1 VKNILVVL
9 DGGSISRQAAYTAYD
24 VAARTGSK
32 LIGAALMAL
41 QGQENAEQTLN
52 EFMIGAR
59 AAGVGVTGDYF
70 PSLADAWLAFENIL
84 IDAVFIAQNCLENEN
99 VLADWSAQ
107 GKCPLWII
115 PEQRD
120 IHRSLVF
127 YDLSPAAPTALRSAM
142 DLAEQLRLDLTLF
155 VAKDGI
161 LLDEILPIHSQTG
174 IKLTLQSSQI
184 SDSETLF
191 RQIAANKIDLAFI
204 GIPEDQELL
213 RELCQGANC
222 LLVICPMLNSL

>member
-1 VKNILVVL
+1 MKNILVVL
-9 DGGSISRQAAYTAYD
+9 DGSPISRQAAYTAYD
-24 VAARTGSK
+24 VATRTGSK

-41 QGQENAEQTLN
+41 QGQENAGQILN

-70 PSLADAWLAFENIL
+70 PSLADAWLAFENVL
-84 IDAVFIAQNCLENEN
+84 IDAVFIAQNGLETEN
-99 VLADWSAQ
+99 VLADWATQ
-107 GKCPLWII
+107 DKCPLWII

-120 IHRSLVF
+120 IHRSLVI
-127 YDLSPAAPTALRSAM
+127 YDLSPAAPTALHSAI
-142 DLAEQLRLDLTLF
+142 DLAERLNLDLTLF

-161 LLDEILPIHSQTG
+161 LLDEILPNHSQAG
-174 IKLTLQSSQI
+174 IKLTLQSSQV
-184 SDSETLF
+184 SNPETLF

-204 GIPEDQELL
+204 GKPEDQELL
-213 RELCQGANC
+213 KELCQQANC